1 MIHEIVRYFQS
12 MPLPIQKKIEE
23 NPLTSLHDLLK
34 SEMNQVDRVINQ
46 YLESSVPL
54 IPTIGHHLIHAGGKR
69 LRPLLTIASNRLFTT
84 DAQDAIGLA
93 AAVEFIHTATLL
105 HDDVIDES
113 KLRRGRPTANA
124 LWGNQSAV
132 LVGDFLFARSFQLM
146 IEANDP
152 AILKILSTAAARIAE
167 GEVLQLSLCNT
178 LDVSAEDC
186 LRVIEAKTAE
196 LFAAACQVGAL
207 TAHQEKHALALRAYG
222 YNLGM
227 AFQIVDDILD
237 YSANAIQLGKDIGN
251 DFQEGKI
258 TLPVIL
264 AYSQCSEIEKNFF
277 LRTLID
283 HTQTSDDFE
292 KAYTLLQEREG
303 LSQAYDQAKAY
314 SQKALEALASLPD
327 HPIKSLLRDLG
338 AYCLHRDF

>member
-1 MIHEIVRYFQS
+1 MNHEIARYFQS
-12 MPLPIQKKIEE
+12 MPLTVQKEIEE
-23 NPLTSLHDLLK
+23 NPLTSLHTFLK
-34 SEMNQVDRVINQ
+34 TEMSQVDRVIHQ
-46 YLESSVPL
+46 HLESSVPL
-54 IPTIGHHLIHAGGKR
+54 IPTIGHHLINAGGKR
-69 LRPLLTIASNRLFTT
+69 LRPLLTIASNRLFTA
-84 DAQDAIGLA
+84 DGQDAIGLA

-113 KLRRGRPTANA
+113 NLRRGQPTANA

-132 LVGDFLFARSFQLM
+132 LVGDFLFARSFHLM
-146 IEANDP
+146 IAAKDTD
-152 AILKILSTAAARIAE
+152 ILKILSAAAARIAE

-207 TAHQEKHALALRAYG
+207 TAHQEKHALALRTYG

-237 YSANAIQLGKDIGN
+237 YSANTAQLGKDIGN

-264 AYSQCSEIEKNFF
+264 AYSQCSDTEKNFF
-277 LRTLID
+277 LRALID
-283 HTQTSDDFE
+283 HTQTPDDFK
-292 KAYTLLQEREG
+292 KASTILQERGG
-303 LSQAYDQAKAY
+303 LSQAYDQAKSY
-314 SQKALEALASLPD
+314 SKKALEALASLPD

-338 AYCLHRDF
+338 TYCLHRNF